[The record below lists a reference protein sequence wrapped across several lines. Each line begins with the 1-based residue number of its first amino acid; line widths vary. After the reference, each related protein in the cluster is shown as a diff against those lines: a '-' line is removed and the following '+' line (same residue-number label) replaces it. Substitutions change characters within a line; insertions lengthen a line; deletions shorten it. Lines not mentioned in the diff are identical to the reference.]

1 MDAIKKLPPSRRFIK
16 YHPKPSKSPTRKL
29 SNVNPK
35 SDSGRISAKNASPET
50 SKSQIKTKNKVTAKP
65 QATLKSPEKTKPN
78 QKSLKSKKLENTC
91 PEDDPLVAPRMSYS
105 FSEIQKAG
113 DNKQIISFSLCHGLK
128 LAVPPKMDD
137 SKFDLCSRVGSK
149 HKAGFQ
155 VDAQLVSGPFSKRS
169 VLIR

>member
-35 SDSGRISAKNASPET
+35 SDSGKISAKNASSQT
-50 SKSQIKTKNKVTAKP
+50 TKSQAKNKVTVKP
-65 QATLKSPEKTKPN
+65 QETLKSPEMSKSSK
-78 QKSLKSKKLENTC
+78 KSLKSKKLENTC

-155 VDAQLVSGPFSKRS
+155 VDAQ
-169 VLIR
+169 IIID